1 MGEYNGFLFGFIDNA
16 IVALSALIGLHL
28 EQQFDGLGAYGAL
41 YGAMIGHT
49 LSDML
54 AGYMDF
60 GTKVAINMGLGCLSV
75 IIIVKMYLS
84 IFDTGDIRDI
94 KT

>member
-16 IVALSALIGLHL
+16 IVAVSALVGIQL

-49 LSDML
+49 ISDML

-60 GTKVAINMGLGCLSV
+60 GTRVAINMGLGCLSV
-75 IIIVKMYLS
+75 IIIVKIYLS
-84 IFDTGDIRDI
+84 IFDTGIQ
-94 KT
+94 T

>member
-1 MGEYNGFLFGFIDNA
+1 MGQYNGFLFGFIDNA
-16 IVALSALIGLHL
+16 IVAVSALVGIQL
-28 EQQFDGLGAYGAL
+28 EQHFDGLGAYGAL

-49 LSDML
+49 ISDML

-60 GTKVAINMGLGCLSV
+60 GTRVAINMGLGCLSV
-75 IIIVKMYLS
+75 IIIVKIYLS
-84 IFDTGDIRDI
+84 IFDTDI